1 MKILCQK
8 IVIKKQENII
18 TLDMISKEN
27 IIPAAILIGCTFFYP
42 KNLSFY

>member
-18 TLDMISKEN
+18 TLDMISKEKHF
-27 IIPAAILIGCTFFYP
+27 AG
-42 KNLSFY
+42 S